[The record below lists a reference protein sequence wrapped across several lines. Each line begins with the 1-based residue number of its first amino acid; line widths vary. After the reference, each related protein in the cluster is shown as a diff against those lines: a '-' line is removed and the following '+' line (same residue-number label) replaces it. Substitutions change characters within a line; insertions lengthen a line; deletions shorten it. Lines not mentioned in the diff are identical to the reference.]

1 MNTKQMSALICL
13 VCFILLIIAVVS
25 GGLAEVLRENIDSK
39 VASKLFF
46 AGLLSVLFIIAAI
59 LFRRRRLRRKKK
71 NS

>member
-39 VASKLFF
+39 DV
-46 AGLLSVLFIIAAI
+46 V
-59 LFRRRRLRRKKK
+59 
-71 NS
+71 